1 MVEFRHVTVG
11 YGGEPILK
19 DLNFSI
25 PKGKITSLVGPN
37 GCGKTTLLRA
47 AARQLPLLKG
57 EILLK
62 NRPLCSY
69 GRKEFARTA
78 AFLPQMRS
86 IPSITVERLVSHG
99 RFPYLGLSR
108 KMRPQDRQAVRQA
121 MESTRVSQW
130 AARDLTELSGGQRQ
144 RVYIAMVL
152 AQDPDIIFLD
162 EPTTYLD
169 LKHQFELLE
178 LLQSLH
184 NEGKT
189 IVMVLHDLSHA
200 LRYSHRV
207 VLLEEGRLVADD
219 TPDVLFQKKYLDRV
233 FQVCTHRVED
243 AYYFTPQKD

>member
-1 MVEFRHVTVG
+1 MVEFRHVTAG
-11 YGGEPILK
+11 YGGQPILK
-19 DLNFSI
+19 DLSFSI

-57 EILLK
+57 EILLE
-62 NRPLCSY
+62 NLPLFQY
-69 GRKEFARTA
+69 GRKQFARTA

-108 KMRPQDRQAVRQA
+108 KMRVQDRQAVKKA
-121 MESTRVSQW
+121 MESTGISQW
-130 AARDLTELSGGQRQ
+130 ATKDLTELSGGQRQ

-178 LLQSLH
+178 LLQNLH
-184 NEGKT
+184 AEGKT

-200 LRYSHRV
+200 LRYSHRI

-233 FQVCTHRVED
+233 FQVHTHRAED
-243 AYYFTPQKD
+243 AYYFTP